1 MKITKITSAEQMVS
15 RWSGGTTTQLAI
27 FPPQAVY
34 ADRDFLWRLSS
45 AVVELPESDFTPLPD
60 YDRILLILDGE
71 LTLSHDGGEEYT
83 LHTLEQ
89 TRFDGA
95 SHTYSRGQVTDF
107 NLMMRKGRC
116 TGQIGVRKPKSNCG
130 YGEVLSEEYD
140 TRLFYCVSGEI
151 TANIGAELFH
161 LSAGDALLLEG
172 NDADAIA
179 CCVWYGDGPGIGVLA
194 EMKTE

>member
-1 MKITKITSAEQMVS
+1 MQITKITSAEQMVS

-140 TRLFYCVSGEI
+140 THLFYCVSGEVQ
-151 TANIGAELFH
+151 ANIGTEWFD
-161 LSAGDALLLEG
+161 LSQGDALLLEG
-172 NDADAIA
+172 KDAVA
-179 CCVWYGDGPGIGVLA
+179 CIWYGDGIGVLA
-194 EMKTE
+194 QMKTQ